1 MEAFPKD
8 HSKKVC
14 WGESL
19 LKLAKTEKNLG
30 KGRRFLKRERE
41 SEGRFTI
48 DLPHVY
54 FPISSLPKTSSFF
67 TRTCSYFYEIM

>member
-54 FPISSLPKTSSFF
+54 FPISSLPKTSSFLQELVAIF
-67 TRTCSYFYEIM
+67 MK

>member
-1 MEAFPKD
+1 MEVFPKV

-30 KGRRFLKRERE
+30 RGRRFLKRERE
-41 SEGRFTI
+41 GRFTI
-48 DLPHVY
+48 DLPYVY
-54 FPISSLPKTSSFF
+54 FPISSLPKTSSFLQELVAIF
-67 TRTCSYFYEIM
+67 MK

>member
-30 KGRRFLKRERE
+30 KGRRFLKRE

-54 FPISSLPKTSSFF
+54 FPISSLPKTSSFLQELVAIF
-67 TRTCSYFYEIM
+67 MK